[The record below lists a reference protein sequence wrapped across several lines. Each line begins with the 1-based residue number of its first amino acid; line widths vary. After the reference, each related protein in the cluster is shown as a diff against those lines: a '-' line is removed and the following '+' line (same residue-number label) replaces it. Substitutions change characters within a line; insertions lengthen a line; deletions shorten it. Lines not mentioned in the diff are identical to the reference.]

1 MTPVF
6 VHDRYFVAF
15 PTSFDEIRQ
24 DAHILGHMSES
35 EIPGILRGLHQIAFM
50 RHRDTVDTPL
60 LTLLVK
66 GGKVVEARGL
76 VNREPT
82 REEQEVIDLHNSTPY

>member
-15 PTSFDEIRQ
+15 PTSFDEISR
-24 DAHILGHMSES
+24 DAHILGHMSPNY
-35 EIPGILRGLHQIAFM
+35 IPGILRGECQIAFM
-50 RHRDTVDTPL
+50 RHRDTIDTPL

-66 GGKVVEARGL
+66 SGKVVEARGL

-82 REEQEVIDLHNSTPY
+82 REEQEAIDLHNSTPY